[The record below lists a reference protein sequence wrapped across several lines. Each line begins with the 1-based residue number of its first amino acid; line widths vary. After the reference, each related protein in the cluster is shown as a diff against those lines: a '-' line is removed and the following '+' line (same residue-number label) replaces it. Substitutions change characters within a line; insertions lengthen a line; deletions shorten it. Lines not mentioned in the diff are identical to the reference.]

1 MKEFANPFMVFEVA
15 GVTMFFAFIALLV
28 CVASWVYTDA
38 KRHGLSKWWSAVAI
52 ILPFFIG
59 VLLYMVRRS
68 KKKVEG
74 EHAMKGIKKQKIT
87 LVAILASTMLVFL
100 SGFTFVQTLDDTWR
114 AGDIYLESEQQGET
128 SYEAKFLSWDIAG
141 KDIEIQYEKDTEVT
155 FSYETDAKRGNL
167 CFSLYERQ
175 GEGIKELKEI
185 CESKKGTFTV
195 TLKANE
201 KYVFNISGLRVK
213 DGFVKVNWEAKE
225 RAL

>member
-1 MKEFANPFMVFEVA
+1 MKEFANPFVLFEVA
-15 GVTMFFAFIALLV
+15 GVTMFLAFIALLI

-38 KRHGLSKWWSAVAI
+38 KAHQMSKGWSILAV

-59 VLLYMVRRS
+59 FLLYMVRRS

-74 EHAMKGIKKQKIT
+74 ECKVNFVKKQKVT
-87 LVAILASTMLVFL
+87 LVAILASTMFVLL
-100 SGFTFVQTLDDTWR
+100 SGFTFAQTLDDAWR
-114 AGDIYLESEQQGET
+114 AGDIYLANEKQGKT
-128 SYEAKFLSWDIAG
+128 SYEAKFSSWDIAS
-141 KDIEIQYEKDTEVT
+141 KDIEFQYEKGTEVT

-167 CFSLYERQ
+167 CFSVYERQ

-201 KYVFNISGLRVK
+201 EYVLNISGLTVK
-213 DGFVKVNWEAKE
+213 DGFVKVNWQEK
-225 RAL
+225 

>member
-1 MKEFANPFMVFEVA
+1 MIEFANPFVVFEIA
-15 GVTMFFAFIALLV
+15 GITMFLAFIALLI

-38 KRHGLSKWWSAVAI
+38 KAHQMSKGWSILAV

-59 VLLYMVRRS
+59 FLLYMVRRS

-74 EHAMKGIKKQKIT
+74 ECKVNFVKKQKVT
-87 LVAILASTMLVFL
+87 LVAILASTMFVLL
-100 SGFTFVQTLDDTWR
+100 SGFTFAQTLDDAWR
-114 AGDIYLESEQQGET
+114 AGDIYLENEKQGKT
-128 SYEAKFLSWDIAG
+128 SYEAKFSSWDIAG
-141 KDIEIQYEKDTEVT
+141 KDIKVQYEKDTEVT

-167 CFSLYERQ
+167 CFSVYERQ

-201 KYVFNISGLRVK
+201 EYVLNISGLKVK
-213 DGFVKVNWEAKE
+213 DGFVKVNWEEK
-225 RAL
+225 

>member
-1 MKEFANPFMVFEVA
+1 MKEFANPFVLFEVA
-15 GVTMFFAFIALLV
+15 GVTMFLAFIALLI

-38 KRHGLSKWWSAVAI
+38 KAHQMSKGWSILAV

-59 VLLYMVRRS
+59 LLLYMVRRS

-74 EHAMKGIKKQKIT
+74 ECKVNFVKKQKVT
-87 LVAILASTMLVFL
+87 LVAILASTMFVLL
-100 SGFTFVQTLDDTWR
+100 SGFTFAQTLDDAWR
-114 AGDIYLESEQQGET
+114 AGDIYLANEKQGKT
-128 SYEAKFLSWDIAG
+128 SYEAKFSSWNIAS
-141 KDIEIQYEKDTEVT
+141 KDIEFQYEKDTEVT

-167 CFSLYERQ
+167 CFSVYERR

-201 KYVFNISGLRVK
+201 EYVLNISGLTVK
-213 DGFVKVNWEAKE
+213 DGFVKVNWEEK
-225 RAL
+225 

>member
-1 MKEFANPFMVFEVA
+1 MIEFANPFVIFEVA
-15 GVTMFFAFIALLV
+15 GVTMLLAFIALLI

-38 KRHGLSKWWSAVAI
+38 KAHQMSKGWSVLAV

-59 VLLYMVRRS
+59 FLLYMVRRS

-74 EHAMKGIKKQKIT
+74 EYRMNFVKKQKVT
-87 LVAILASTMLVFL
+87 LVAILASTMFVLL
-100 SGFTFVQTLDDTWR
+100 SGFTFAQTLDDAWR
-114 AGDIYLESEQQGET
+114 AGDIYLENEKQGET
-128 SYEAKFLSWDIAG
+128 SYEAKFSSWDIAG
-141 KDIEIQYEKDTEVT
+141 KDIELEYEKDTEVT

-175 GEGIKELKEI
+175 GEGIRELKEI

-201 KYVFNISGLRVK
+201 KYVLNISGLKVK
-213 DGFVKVNWEAKE
+213 DGFVKVNWETK
-225 RAL
+225 

>member
-1 MKEFANPFMVFEVA
+1 MKEFANPFVLFEVA
-15 GVTMFFAFIALLV
+15 GVTMFLAFIALLI

-38 KRHGLSKWWSAVAI
+38 KAHQMSKGWSILAV

-59 VLLYMVRRS
+59 LLLYMVRRS

-74 EHAMKGIKKQKIT
+74 ECKVNFVKKQKVT
-87 LVAILASTMLVFL
+87 LVAILASTMFVLL
-100 SGFTFVQTLDDTWR
+100 SGFTFAQTLDDAWR
-114 AGDIYLESEQQGET
+114 AGDIYLANEKQGKT
-128 SYEAKFLSWDIAG
+128 SYEAKFSSWDIAS
-141 KDIEIQYEKDTEVT
+141 KDIEFQYEKDTEVT

-167 CFSLYERQ
+167 CFSVYERR

-201 KYVFNISGLRVK
+201 EYVLNISGLTVK
-213 DGFVKVNWEAKE
+213 DGFVKVNWEEK
-225 RAL
+225 